1 MNDGCQ
7 QAHTRRVT
15 AWCAEIA
22 AKLNL
27 PAPEREVLE
36 QAVPLHQR
44 TKLVVDQAAWKH
56 LQQELGIAVNPHSD
70 DATHD
75 ATHDATSELL
85 RSFHGDLPSSSRIK
99 TLAFILDQCDDLDT
113 ACEFDATISGEPEL
127 NGLDRIAAEVGRYFG
142 GVPASEFERAASRLP
157 VFSAVAYRAIGL
169 LKNIETNLSDV
180 ESLIEVDQALAA
192 HIIGAA
198 NSASMTSS
206 ARVKSVRQAVV
217 RIGMEAAR
225 HIVCAALLR
234 KLFESKHSRALWN
247 HSLDVAESAASLAT
261 RCGLVDREEAFLA
274 GLMHDVGKLV
284 ILNLPMA
291 ALESRAR
298 LTQSGCPDPIVER
311 ILLSEDH
318 ASIGARVLRN
328 WRFAESIAVAVEN
341 HHRPERNP
349 LPLCSI
355 LYLAEL
361 SAGQD
366 RGLESAWREELAR
379 KRLRIRGNDRPLAL
393 PSHTLTSGLRFAAAA

>member
-1 MNDGCQ
+1 MDDRCH
-7 QAHTRRVT
+7 QAHTRRVI

-36 QAVPLHQR
+36 QAIPLHQR
-44 TKLVVDQAAWKH
+44 TKLIVDHAAWKH
-56 LQQELGIAVNPHSD
+56 LRQELEINGAPD
-70 DATHD
+70 DAGRDPTM
-75 ATHDATSELL
+75 ELL
-85 RSFHGDLPSSSRIK
+85 RSFHGTPPSSSRIK
-99 TLAFILDQCDDLDT
+99 TLGFILDQCDDLDT
-113 ACEFDATISGEPEL
+113 ACEFDATISGEPES

-142 GVPASEFERAASRLP
+142 GVPAGEFERAASRLP

-180 ESLIEVDQALAA
+180 ESLIGADQALAG

-198 NSASMTSS
+198 NSASLSS
-206 ARVKSVRQAVV
+206 STRVKSVRQAVV
-217 RIGMEAAR
+217 RLGMEAAR

-247 HSLDVAESAASLAT
+247 HSLDVAETAASLAT
-261 RCGLVDREEAFLA
+261 RSGLIDRQEAFLA

-284 ILNLPMA
+284 ILNLPMSA
-291 ALESRAR
+291 PACRER
-298 LTQSGCPDPIVER
+298 LTQSGCPGPIVER
-311 ILLSEDH
+311 VILGEDH
-318 ASIGARVLRN
+318 ASIGARVLRH
-328 WRFAESIAVAVEN
+328 WRFAESIASAVES
-341 HHRPERNP
+341 HHRPERTP
-349 LPLCSI
+349 SQLCSI

-366 RGLESAWREELAR
+366 RGLESVWRDELAR
-379 KRLRIRGNDRPLAL
+379 KRLRIRGHDRPLVL
-393 PSHTLTSGLRFAAAA
+393 PANTITSGLRFAAAA

>member
-1 MNDGCQ
+1 MNAANCSESGHQ
-7 QAHTRRVT
+7 RRVA

-27 PAPEREVLE
+27 PRQEREVLE

-44 TKLVVDQAAWKH
+44 SKLIADQAAWAD
-56 LQQELGIAVNPHSD
+56 LRQELGISQGPD
-70 DATHD
+70 
-75 ATHDATSELL
+75 SESTTAELM
-85 RSFHGDLPSSSRIK
+85 RAFHGAPPSSSRIK

-127 NGLDRIAAEVGRYFG
+127 NGLDRIAAEVGRYFV
-142 GVPASEFERAASRLP
+142 GVPADELDRAASKLP

-169 LKNIETNLSDV
+169 LKNIETKLSDV
-180 ESLIEVDQALAA
+180 ESLIHSDQALAG

-198 NSASMTSS
+198 NSASMSPRT
-206 ARVKSVRQAVV
+206 RVKSVHQAVV

-234 KLFESKHSRALWN
+234 KLFESRHSRALWN
-247 HSLDVAESAASLAT
+247 HSLDVAESAASLAA

-284 ILNLPMA
+284 ILNLPTA
-291 ALESRAR
+291 GVECRDR
-298 LTQSGCPDPIVER
+298 LAQSGCPDPIIER
-311 ILLSEDH
+311 IVLGEDH

-328 WRFAESIAVAVEN
+328 WRFAECIASAVEN
-341 HHRPERNP
+341 HHRPERSSS
-349 LPLCSI
+349 PLCSI
-355 LYLAEL
+355 LYLAEV
-361 SAGQD
+361 D
-366 RGLESAWREELAR
+366 CGLESAWRSELAR
-379 KRLRIRGNDRPLAL
+379 KRLRIRMND
-393 PSHTLTSGLRFAAAA
+393 PSLSSPSQTLTSGLRFAAAA

>member
-1 MNDGCQ
+1 MNAANQ
-7 QAHTRRVT
+7 SESAHDRRVA

-27 PAPEREVLE
+27 PALEREVLE

-44 TKLVVDQAAWKH
+44 TKLIVEQAAWRE
-56 LQQELGIAVNPHSD
+56 LRQELGIASGFETGS
-70 DATHD
+70 AT
-75 ATHDATSELL
+75 TELL
-85 RSFHGDLPSSSRIK
+85 RSFHGAPPSSSRIK

-113 ACEFDATISGEPEL
+113 ACELDATISGEPEL
-127 NGLDRIAAEVGRYFG
+127 NGLDRIAAEVGRYFV
-142 GVPASEFERAASRLP
+142 GVPAEEFERAASRLP

-180 ESLIEVDQALAA
+180 ESLIDADHALAG

-198 NSASMTSS
+198 NSASRSRS
-206 ARVKSVRQAVV
+206 RRVKSVRQAVV

-234 KLFESKHSRALWN
+234 QLFESKHSRALWN

-284 ILNLPMA
+284 ILNLPIA
-291 ALESRAR
+291 ALACRDR
-298 LTQSGCPDPIVER
+298 LTQSGCPESIIER
-311 ILLSEDH
+311 IVLGDDH

-328 WRFAESIAVAVEN
+328 WRFAECIASAVES

-349 LPLCSI
+349 SPLCSI
-355 LYLAEL
+355 LYLAE
-361 SAGQD
+361 D
-366 RGLESAWREELAR
+366 RGLESTWREELAR
-379 KRLRIRGNDRPLAL
+379 KRLRIRGNDRPTLV
-393 PSHTLTSGLRFAAAA
+393 PNNTLTSGLRFAAAA

>member
-1 MNDGCQ
+1 MNAANVSES
-7 QAHTRRVT
+7 AHQRRVA

-27 PAPEREVLE
+27 PQHEREVLE

-44 TKLVVDQAAWKH
+44 SKLIVDQAAWTD
-56 LQQELGIAVNPHSD
+56 LRQELGIARSPDGDS
-70 DATHD
+70 T
-75 ATHDATSELL
+75 TMGLM
-85 RSFHGDLPSSSRIK
+85 RSFHGAPPSSSRIK

-113 ACEFDATISGEPEL
+113 ACEFDAAISGEPEL
-127 NGLDRIAAEVGRYFG
+127 NGLDRIAAEVGRYFV
-142 GVPASEFERAASRLP
+142 GVPAGEFERAASRLP

-169 LKNIETNLSDV
+169 LKNIETKLSDV
-180 ESLIEVDQALAA
+180 ESLIHADQGLAG

-198 NSASMTSS
+198 NSASVSPRT
-206 ARVKSVRQAVV
+206 RVRSVHQAVV

-234 KLFESKHSRALWN
+234 KLFESRHSRALWN

-261 RCGLVDREEAFLA
+261 QCGLVDREEAFLA

-291 ALESRAR
+291 GVECRDR
-298 LTQSGCPDPIVER
+298 LAQCGCPDPVIER
-311 ILLSEDH
+311 IVLGEDH

-328 WRFAESIAVAVEN
+328 WRFAECIASAVEN
-341 HHRPERNP
+341 HHRPERNSS
-349 LPLCSI
+349 PLCSI
-355 LYLAEL
+355 LYLAE
-361 SAGQD
+361 QD
-366 RGLESAWREELAR
+366 CGLESAWRDELAR
-379 KRLRIRGNDRPLAL
+379 KRLRIRANDQSQSL
-393 PSHTLTSGLRFAAAA
+393 PANTLTSGLRFAAAA

>member
-1 MNDGCQ
+1 MNAANVSES
-7 QAHTRRVT
+7 AHQRRVG

-36 QAVPLHQR
+36 QAVPLHQK
-44 TKLVVDQAAWKH
+44 TKLLVDPAAWTN
-56 LQQELGIAVNPHSD
+56 LREELGIAASPASGS
-70 DATHD
+70 ATM
-75 ATHDATSELL
+75 ELL
-85 RSFHGDLPSSSRIK
+85 RSFHGAPPSSGRIK

-113 ACEFDATISGEPEL
+113 ACEFDAAISGEPEL
-127 NGLDRIAAEVGRYFG
+127 NGLDRIAAEVGRYFS
-142 GVPASEFERAASRLP
+142 GVPAEEFERAASRLP

-180 ESLIEVDQALAA
+180 ESLIDADQALAG

-198 NSASMTSS
+198 NSASISPRT
-206 ARVKSVRQAVV
+206 RVKSVRQAVV

-261 RCGLVDREEAFLA
+261 RSGLVNREEAFLA

-284 ILNLPMA
+284 ILNLPMPA
-291 ALESRAR
+291 IECRDR
-298 LTQSGCPDPIVER
+298 LTRSGCPDPIIER
-311 ILLSEDH
+311 IILGADH

-328 WRFAESIAVAVEN
+328 WRFAEGIASAVES

-349 LPLCSI
+349 SPLCSI
-355 LYLAEL
+355 LYLAE
-361 SAGQD
+361 D
-366 RGLESAWREELAR
+366 RGLESTWREELAR
-379 KRLRIRGNDRPLAL
+379 KRLRIRGNDRSLSL
-393 PSHTLTSGLRFAAAA
+393 PANPITSGLRFAAAA

>member
-1 MNDGCQ
+1 MNAANLSES
-7 QAHTRRVT
+7 AHQRRVA

-27 PAPEREVLE
+27 PEQEREVLE
-36 QAVPLHQR
+36 HAVPLHQR
-44 TKLVVDQAAWKH
+44 SKLIVDQAAWTD
-56 LQQELGIAVNPHSD
+56 LREELGIELGIARGPDGDS
-70 DATHD
+70 T
-75 ATHDATSELL
+75 TTELM
-85 RSFHGDLPSSSRIK
+85 RSFHGAPPSSSRIK

-127 NGLDRIAAEVGRYFG
+127 NGLDRIAAEVGRYFV
-142 GVPASEFERAASRLP
+142 GVPADELERAASRLP

-180 ESLIEVDQALAA
+180 ESLIDADQALAG

-198 NSASMTSS
+198 NSAAVSPRT
-206 ARVKSVRQAVV
+206 RVKSVRQAVV

-261 RCGLVDREEAFLA
+261 RSGLVNREEAFLA

-291 ALESRAR
+291 GVECRDRLAR
-298 LTQSGCPDPIVER
+298 SGCPDPIIER
-311 ILLSEDH
+311 IVLGEDH

-328 WRFAESIAVAVEN
+328 WRFAECIASAVES
-341 HHRPERNP
+341 HHRPERNSS
-349 LPLCSI
+349 PLCGI

-361 SAGQD
+361 D
-366 RGLESAWREELAR
+366 YGLESAWRNELAR
-379 KRLRIRGNDRPLAL
+379 KRLRIPANDRSQSL
-393 PSHTLTSGLRFAAAA
+393 PAKTLTSGLRFAAAA